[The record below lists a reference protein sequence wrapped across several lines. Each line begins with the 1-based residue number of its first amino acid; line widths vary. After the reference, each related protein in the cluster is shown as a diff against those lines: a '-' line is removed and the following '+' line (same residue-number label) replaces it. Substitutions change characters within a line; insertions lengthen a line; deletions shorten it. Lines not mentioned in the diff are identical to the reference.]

1 MITRQCLRLPLLLAL
16 LVWVAILMTAQPH
29 QVTAFVV
36 VTRTAAPSRPSG
48 VVRHALLPALEAC
61 CTAAV
66 TTTTT
71 LPSSCCCSS
80 TVTLS
85 AATLDPTTL
94 LQDVFSGLLGTPLIL
109 AVPIVAALAVA
120 SLLAYL
126 IVAYAQP
133 AEPDDDD
140 E

>member
-1 MITRQCLRLPLLLAL
+1 
-16 LVWVAILMTAQPH
+16 
-29 QVTAFVV
+29 
-36 VTRTAAPSRPSG
+36 
-48 VVRHALLPALEAC
+48 VRHALPPTLEA

-66 TTTTT
+66 
-71 LPSSCCCSS
+71 PSSSCCSS